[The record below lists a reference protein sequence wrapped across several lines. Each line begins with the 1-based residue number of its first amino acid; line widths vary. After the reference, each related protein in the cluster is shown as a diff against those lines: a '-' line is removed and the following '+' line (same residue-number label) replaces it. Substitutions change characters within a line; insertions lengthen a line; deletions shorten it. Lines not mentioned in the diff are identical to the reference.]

1 MQTDDTLKTTI
12 CAALRR
18 YIAQRPGFEFANYA
32 GARDAYR
39 ADSRRATRQR
49 HDAWALLMSVQ
60 HNPSITGARL
70 ADELSRGRL
79 TWTGER
85 LSFTTCQYYPTEY
98 RAAACRVLSSILWD
112 HVRNGSYEPTG
123 DSLRAHF
130 RREFGRG
137 IAARW
142 FN

>member
-1 MQTDDTLKTTI
+1 METDTLKATI

-18 YIAQRPGFEFANYA
+18 YISARPGFEPANYA
-32 GARDAYR
+32 GAPGAYR
-39 ADSRRATRQR
+39 SDSRRATRQL
-49 HDAWALLMSVQ
+49 HDARTLLMSVQ
-60 HNPSITGARL
+60 HNPAITGAQL

-79 TWTGER
+79 TWNGER
-85 LSFTTCQYYPTEY
+85 LSFTTCQYYPVEF
-98 RAAACRVLSSILWD
+98 RAAACRVLSAVLWD
-112 HVRNGSYEPTG
+112 HVRDGSYEPTG

-130 RREFGRG
+130 RRKFGRG